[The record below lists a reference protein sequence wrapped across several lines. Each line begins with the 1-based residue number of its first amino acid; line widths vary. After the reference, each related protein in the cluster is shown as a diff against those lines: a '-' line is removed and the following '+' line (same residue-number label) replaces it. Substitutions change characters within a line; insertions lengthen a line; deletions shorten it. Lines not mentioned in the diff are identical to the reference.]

1 MRTTF
6 GMKSSGQTFCR
17 ALQQV
22 LSPIRDRAASSAN
35 NVVVHSS
42 LFQQHLVD
50 LDKFWSVIRKAG
62 MTLKLKKCRWCHHEV
77 IVCGLIVRSQN
88 RQPDPQ
94 KVAAIESIK
103 IPQTKRQVRK
113 ILGFFNGF

>member
-22 LSPIRDRAASSAN
+22 QSPIPDIAASFAD
-35 NVVVHSS
+35 NVAVHSS

-50 LDKFWSVIRKAG
+50 IDKFWSVMRKAG
-62 MTLKLKKCRWCHHEV
+62 MTLKLKKCRWCYHEV
-77 IVCGLIVRSQN
+77 MVCGLIVRSQN
-88 RQPDPQ
+88 
-94 KVAAIESIK
+94 
-103 IPQTKRQVRK
+103 
-113 ILGFFNGF
+113 